1 MKKKFPNELCT
12 RMFIS
17 LFAKYKVRR
26 KAGSKL
32 EKEEVKKNLPKNP
45 GLIFLVLFED
55 FYYFALLN
63 GLFLAVFPIE

>member
-1 MKKKFPNELCT
+1 
-12 RMFIS
+12 MFIS

-32 EKEEVKKNLPKNP
+32 EKEEVKNLPKNP